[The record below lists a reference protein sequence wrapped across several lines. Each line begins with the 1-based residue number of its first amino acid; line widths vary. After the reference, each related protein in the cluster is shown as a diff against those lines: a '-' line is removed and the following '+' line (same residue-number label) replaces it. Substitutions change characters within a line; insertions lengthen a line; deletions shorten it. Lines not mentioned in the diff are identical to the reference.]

1 MYKLFILIIAAISIQ
16 QAAAQKIKPP
26 QDSSLPITDLEEV
39 VVSAGNFGVKNK
51 NVAQKI
57 VVISAKTIASSNAQ
71 NMGDLLSGTGK
82 VFVQKSQQ
90 GASSPVLRGFEAS
103 RILLVVD
110 GVRMNNAIYRS
121 GHLQNAITV
130 DQNSLTRVEVMFGA
144 ASTTYG
150 SDALGGAIQFFTK
163 SPIFSTTKKTKVTGS
178 SFARFSSANNEKTL
192 HADIS
197 IGGKKLA
204 WLQSYNF
211 SDFNDLRMGSN
222 YAAKYPDFGKRNT
235 YIGQVN
241 GVDSVL
247 KNENALVQK
256 FSGYKQWDITQKV
269 SLKQTEKIT
278 HALNIQISN
287 STNVPRYDRLQ
298 DVRNFGGSIG
308 TQLRFAEWYYGPQ
321 KRILTAYN
329 LNFTRLGLFDELK
342 FNVNYQNIHESRITR
357 EFRILNRF
365 DSRFENVKVFGT
377 TLNGLT
383 TFGRHSI
390 SIGADMQLNN
400 VSSTA
405 TRKNLSTG
413 AVIKLDSRYPDGN
426 NRMNNYG
433 IFAQHT
439 YVFSNKK
446 LVLNNGIRFQMTRL
460 KSNIVDNSFF
470 NLPVTNFSQNNN
482 AATGNV
488 GLVYTPQK
496 ATVIKTSIASGFRSP
511 NIDDLAKVFE
521 SNTAARQV
529 VLPNAN
535 LKPEYTYNGDLTI
548 IQTFYDRVNLELTGF
563 YTLFTNAIVKA
574 PTTLNGQ
581 DSILYN
587 NIKSQVLA
595 NQNVNKARIYG
606 FSAGIKTIAFKG
618 FSFSSSVSYTK
629 GRFQTNEAK
638 QQTIYEKQPDGSFA
652 LVRRNVSSKPLDHIP
667 PLLGRTGIEFSCKKV
682 SAELFALYNGWKY
695 LDDYNPDGEDN
706 PQYATQYGSP
716 AWATINLK
724 INFSFL
730 KFFQLQTGVENIFDK
745 NYRPFASGFSA
756 AGRNIFIALRSN
768 F

>member
-1 MYKLFILIIAAISIQ
+1 MYKLFILIVAAISLQ
-16 QAAAQKIKPP
+16 EVAAQKIKLP

-163 SPIFSTTKKTKVTGS
+163 SPIFSTTKKIKVTGS

-192 HADIS
+192 HADVS
-197 IGGKKLA
+197 IGGRKLA

-222 YAAKYPDFGKRNT
+222 YADRYPDFGKRNT

-278 HALNIQISN
+278 HALNIQVSN

-706 PQYATQYGSP
+706 PQYATKDGSP

-724 INFSFL
+724 MNFSFL

-756 AGRNIFIALRSN
+756 AGRNVFIALRSN